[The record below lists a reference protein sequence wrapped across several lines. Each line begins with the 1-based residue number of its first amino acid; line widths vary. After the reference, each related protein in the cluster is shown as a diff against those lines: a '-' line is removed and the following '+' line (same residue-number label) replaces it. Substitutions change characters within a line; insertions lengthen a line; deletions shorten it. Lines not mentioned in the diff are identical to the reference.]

1 MIGFRVFLLFS
12 VLIHAALFGVLA
24 LNLWTPP
31 EICFVPPQSSVAVQF
46 SPLSPPAP
54 IEENS
59 VETSAVAAAPVAPPE
74 SVIPPEPVAS
84 SPAPSVTSPSAL
96 PEPPSAP
103 TVKKK
108 EKTEA
113 SKPKSASGKKKKVR
127 QTPPAKPADKAEKKE
142 LPAQGSPVTQTVPPP
157 DKELVIGRGNAPSY
171 ARFLPPDYPPRA
183 RRQNIEGSVLLRV
196 LVNKEGRA
204 SEVQVVESSH
214 PEFTRAAQK
223 SVRRSRYVPMMYLG
237 QPADAWVL
245 IPFHF
250 KLR

>member
-1 MIGFRVFLLFS
+1 MIGFRASLLFS
-12 VLIHAALFGVLA
+12 VLIHAALFRVLA

-31 EICFVPPQSSVAVQF
+31 EICFVPPQSTMTVQF
-46 SPLSPPAP
+46 SLSSFPAP
-54 IEENS
+54 IEENAVEAETS
-59 VETSAVAAAPVAPPE
+59 EVAAVPTPAVLPEPVTPTAPIASPPAVETS
-74 SVIPPEPVAS
+74 
-84 SPAPSVTSPSAL
+84 
-96 PEPPSAP
+96 SAP
-103 TVKKK
+103 KVEEKAKK
-108 EKTEA
+108 EV
-113 SKPKSASGKKKKVR
+113 SKPKSAPEKKKKAR

-142 LPAQGSPVTQTVPPP
+142 PPAQGSPVMQQSEP

-196 LVNKEGRA
+196 RVNKEGRA
-204 SEVQVVESSH
+204 AEVQVVESSH

-237 QPADAWVL
+237 QPVEAWVL